1 MEMKFEW
8 DEKKNSINQMKH
20 GVSFKEA
27 ATVLSDPNRYEL
39 YDRAHSLFE
48 RRWLVIGINGCGVL
62 TVCFTERKNI
72 TRIISARKAN
82 KNEKETYFNE
92 YDKVCN

>member
-8 DEKKNSINQMKH
+8 DERKNSINQMKH
-20 GVSFKEA
+20 GVSFEEA
-27 ATVLSDPNRYEL
+27 ASVFSDPNRYEL
-39 YDRAHSLFE
+39 YDKAHSLFE
-48 RRWLVIGINGCGVL
+48 RRWLVIGINGCKVL

-82 KNEKETYFNE
+82 NNEKEMYFYE
-92 YDKVCN
+92 YYKVRN